1 MRTLSRLLTLGA
13 VLLALGCFN
22 APAEDKKPD
31 DKKGVVVEL
40 DGLKNTA
47 PATWKEEA
55 PSNKMRFMQFKLPK
69 VGDDKDDAELVI
81 FKGLGGSAEANVKRW
96 KDQFQPP
103 AGKTADESAKVE
115 KVKVAG
121 NEGLYLDVTGSYA
134 FKAAPFDPN
143 SKTEKRDNY
152 RMLAIHFE
160 GPKEIYHIK
169 VTGPAK
175 TVESYKKGFDEWFK
189 GLK

>member
-1 MRTLSRLLTLGA
+1 MRTLSRLLPLGA
-13 VLLALGCFN
+13 VLLVLGCSG
-22 APAEDKKPD
+22 APAEDKK
-31 DKKGVVVEL
+31 GAIVEL
-40 DGLKNTA
+40 DGLKNTT

-55 PSNKMRFMQFKLPK
+55 PANKMRFMQFKLPK

-81 FKGLGGSAEANVKRW
+81 FKGLGGSPEANVKRW
-96 KDQFQPP
+96 KDQFTPP

-134 FKAAPFDPN
+134 FNPAPFNPN

-169 VTGPAK
+169 LTGPAR
-175 TVESYKKGFDEWFK
+175 TVENYKKGFDEWFK